1 MAETIK
7 NGDIEKAK
15 VSFTCPAC
23 GTEFT
28 ELPENMTCERI
39 EMSSMTHEI
48 FVFGYAFETKCP
60 TCGLLLRKVKNFGV
74 AAPEVPGT

>member
-1 MAETIK
+1 MVEIIK

-28 ELPENMTCERI
+28 ELPKYLEAEHIDRI
-39 EMSSMTHEI
+39 SHEI
-48 FVFGYAFETKCP
+48 VLYGYLFQTECP
-60 TCGLLLRKVKNFGV
+60 TCGLPLREMKLFDN
-74 AAPEVPGT
+74 AAPEGGA